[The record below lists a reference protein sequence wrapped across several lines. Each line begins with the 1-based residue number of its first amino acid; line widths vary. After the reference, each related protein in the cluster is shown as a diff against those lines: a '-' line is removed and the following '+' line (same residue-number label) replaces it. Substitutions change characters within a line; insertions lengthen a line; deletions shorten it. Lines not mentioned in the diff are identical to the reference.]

1 MTTPDPLAAIFER
14 IAEGKHTQADIAAL
28 QQALRL
34 GNHQDL
40 VQVGKY
46 NVNIGEG
53 QDIQIGDRTY
63 VTWNDEA
70 IQALIEVVQKQLPKP
85 TGIPTNLPY
94 SGVVEF
100 VGRDAVMS
108 QLHQMLQ
115 QGHRIAVSAIA
126 GMGGVGKTELALQY
140 ARKYQVTYPAG
151 ICWLSAR
158 GVDFGTQIVQFGRSL
173 LDLNPPE
180 DVELI
185 EQVKFCWRHWQAGE
199 VLLVFD
205 DVPRRYSSQY
215 RSSFGPPSKI
225 ALGRRS
231 EYCGG
236 NVIF

>member
-1 MTTPDPLAAIFER
+1 MTTPNQLAAIFER
-14 IAEGKHTQADIAAL
+14 IAEGKHTKADIAAL